1 MTNLE
6 WYKQKIANMSI
17 EEFAQMLANPDD
29 MFDCNMCHLYIDNEC
44 RATSSEECFDGIARW
59 LKSNYAPICHAEEKQ
74 ETITK
79 VHMMCSCGGE
89 YFEEV
94 NTELCIGYKHRCSQC
109 GHVMTFERVYPYL
122 NTDYDRSVVQNTTV
136 RAKTIAETINPFEG
150 DF

>member
-17 EEFAQMLANPDD
+17 EEFVQMLANPDD
-29 MFDCNMCHLYIDNEC
+29 MFNCNVCHLYIDNEC

-59 LKSNYAPICHAEEKQ
+59 LKSNYAPTCHAEAKQ

-94 NTELCIGYKHRCSQC
+94 NTELCKGYKHRCSQC
-109 GHVMTFERVYPYL
+109 GHVTTFERTYPYL
-122 NTDYDRSVVQNTTV
+122 NANYDKSVVQNTT
-136 RAKTIAETINPFEG
+136 AQSKTITETINPFEG